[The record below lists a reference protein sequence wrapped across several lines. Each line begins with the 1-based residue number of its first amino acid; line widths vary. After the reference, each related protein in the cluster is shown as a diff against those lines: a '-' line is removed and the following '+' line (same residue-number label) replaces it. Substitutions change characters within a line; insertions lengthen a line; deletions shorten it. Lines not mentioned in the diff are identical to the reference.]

1 MPLLYLRD
9 FSINFIA
16 LQGYIRHTLNKTNIA
31 FCVRTEYHTGDKEI
45 RGDFMEFSQIYL
57 IVGGV
62 LGGLLLITLV
72 ILFFVSRKSQK
83 VMQSLLTL
91 MTRPESA
98 RVQDAVRVLNA
109 ILADEMIKME
119 SNFQNIRDE
128 LNAQITAATELKN
141 TLDEQNTRLAAATDD
156 ATKKIAQMTQRLENT
171 VNGLQATVGSNSWQ
185 DVEISTDR
193 FSATV
198 NDLLAKIDN
207 TTNDTS
213 ERISKIQTNIDA
225 WISAGDTLSQQ
236 LKTEFDSNT
245 EQMKNL
251 NSEYEN
257 MQQKLAELS
266 QTTASGFDNVK
277 ASAADYADVMENNNK
292 ALDNHLAKMD
302 TFGKRAQK
310 QLTSQ
315 VNALTNTANVVAGQ
329 VRLSET
335 SIESQVRKLTDA
347 VETLMNSA
355 TSTEAAVRNISKELT
370 ELCNHFNKDI
380 TGFTNDIVGELK
392 TVSGVANSTL
402 ENTKTAAGAFSESVR
417 AMATGVRETLIEMN
431 TAHTQLSGQSEN
443 LIKMSA
449 ETTAQ
454 LQPLS
459 ELIEK
464 YYSALPDL
472 ARDSVSTGD
481 NLQKIVENLNEK
493 IGLMRQ
499 TVAESTTSIADSAV
513 KLEDLAGQSRQQM
526 IDLMADYSKAVN
538 TMQTLNKQMMVARA
552 TAPMDAINSA
562 PSAMSYG
569 RISAQDFLNQSERMF
584 EKMHE
589 QTMDLTRAAGVDIP
603 DVIWKKYHGG
613 DKTVFSKWFAKIMT
627 AADKKQVR
635 EMLKT
640 NAAFRSQAT
649 QFVRSFDKTL
659 NAAKQAD
666 GTDKLAGTLAKTDLG
681 QIYIALKGHM

>member
-1 MPLLYLRD
+1 M
-9 FSINFIA
+9 
-16 LQGYIRHTLNKTNIA
+16 
-31 FCVRTEYHTGDKEI
+31 V
-45 RGDFMEFSQIYL
+45 
-57 IVGGV
+57 
-62 LGGLLLITLV
+62 
-72 ILFFVSRKSQK
+72 
-83 VMQSLLTL
+83 
-91 MTRPESA
+91 
-98 RVQDAVRVLNA
+98 
-109 ILADEMIKME
+109 
-119 SNFQNIRDE
+119 
-128 LNAQITAATELKN
+128 
-141 TLDEQNTRLAAATDD
+141 
-156 ATKKIAQMTQRLENT
+156 
-171 VNGLQATVGSNSWQ
+171 
-185 DVEISTDR
+185 
-193 FSATV
+193 
-198 NDLLAKIDN
+198 LLAFMN
-207 TTNDTS
+207 
-213 ERISKIQTNIDA
+213 
-225 WISAGDTLSQQ
+225 
-236 LKTEFDSNT
+236 
-245 EQMKNL
+245 MKNS
-251 NSEYEN
+251 NAECDT
-257 MQQKLAELS
+257 MQKNLVGLA
-266 QTTASGFDNVK
+266 QTTANGFDNVK
-277 ASAADYADVMENNNK
+277 AAAANYAETMENNNK
-292 ALDNHLAKMD
+292 LLDGHLVKMD
-302 TFGKRAQK
+302 TFGKQSKK

-315 VNALTNTANVVAGQ
+315 MNTLTNTANVVAGQ

-347 VETLMNSA
+347 VETLMSSA
-355 TSTEAAVRNISKELT
+355 TTTEGAVRNISRELT

-380 TGFTNDIVGELK
+380 TGFTKDIVGELK

-481 NLQKIVENLNEK
+481 TLQKIVESLNEK
-493 IGLMRQ
+493 IALMKQ
-499 TVAESTTSIADSAV
+499 TVAESTSTITDSAV

-526 IDLMADYSKAVN
+526 IDLMADYTKAVN

-552 TAPMDAINSA
+552 TAPMDAINST
-562 PSAMSYG
+562 PGVPTYG
-569 RISAQDFLNQSERMF
+569 RVSSADFLKQSERMF

-589 QTMDLTRAAGVDIP
+589 QTMDLTRAAGVEIP

-613 DKTVFSKWFAKIMT
+613 DKTIFSKWFAKIMG

-635 EMLKT
+635 EMLKS

-649 QFVRSFDKTL
+649 QFVRGFDKIL
-659 NAAKQAD
+659 VAARAAD

-681 QIYIALKGHM
+681 QIYIALKGHV